1 MIVLS
6 YRGVDNIVMCPR
18 VKGHR
23 SVDYVELAE
32 FCECSNAGNVL
43 RS

>member
-1 MIVLS
+1 MYL
-6 YRGVDNIVMCPR
+6 R

-23 SVDYVELAE
+23 SVNCMELAE
-32 FCECSNAGNVL
+32 FCGCSNAGNVL